1 MNILVPYTWLK
12 DHLKTTVSPEEMQ
25 QLLSLSGPS
34 VERIEKVQGDSVFEI
49 EVTTNRMD
57 SASIRGIARETSVI
71 LPQAKK
77 AATLTQVSSFA
88 PKKHEL
94 SHDSTQFPIK
104 IINDST
110 LCPRVT
116 CVLMSVKT
124 KTSPVWMKNRL
135 EQVGIRSL
143 NNLIDVTNYVMT
155 EIGQPTHVF
164 DADRLGDTMIIR
176 ESKKGESLITLDDKK
191 HALLGG
197 DIVVDNGK
205 GELVDLIGIMGTAN
219 SVVSNDTK
227 RILFFIEHANP
238 IKIRKTSMGLAIRT
252 NAAQLNEKMLDPN
265 LVMDAL
271 LRGIAL
277 FQDVADAKLESPI
290 LDLYP
295 RPTMPRTITLSKKK
309 TEAYLGILLPIQTQ
323 VDILEGLGCQV
334 NNKTQSL
341 EVTVPTLR
349 PDLEIPVDLVEEI
362 ARIYGYHN
370 LPSTLMDTRLPTS
383 YPEDT
388 NFTLEYDVKQFLANI
403 GWQEV
408 YTYSAVSADVAQQ
421 SGIAVEKHVALANP
435 LNDEHV
441 YMRQSLVPSHIEV
454 IEKNK
459 HLPSVSIFE
468 LANVYIPREK
478 DLPYENLRLT
488 MTSNES
494 FRVVKGAVEALLAH
508 LFIPSDSITFN
519 QNGDHHAEILVG
531 KKVIG
536 SLVFEPAR
544 SITIAGFIWKELLK
558 VARKHP
564 TYQQISQFSP
574 ILEDLTFT
582 LPEGVK
588 IGEVLFTVKSIH
600 PSMKHVALKDIYKQN
615 ITLSIQYLSEN
626 KQITGEDVVPIRK
639 KIVDT
644 IQKKWGGI
652 IVGNI

>member
-12 DHLKTTVSPEEMQ
+12 EHLNTTASPEEMQ
-25 QLLSLSGPS
+25 RLLSLSGPS
-34 VERIEKVQGDSVFEI
+34 VESIEKKQGDHVFNIEI
-49 EVTTNRMD
+49 TTNRMD
-57 SASIRGIARETSVI
+57 SASIRGVARETSII
-71 LPQAKK
+71 LPQASLK
-77 AATLTQVSSFA
+77 ANLVQVASYV
-88 PKKHEL
+88 PKKNEL

-116 CVLMSVKT
+116 CVILSVKT
-124 KTSPVWMKNRL
+124 GQTPVWMKTRL

-143 NNLIDVTNYVMT
+143 NNIIDVTNYVMT

-164 DADRLGDTMIIR
+164 DADRLGKTMNIR
-176 ESKKGESLITLDDKK
+176 ESKKGETLVTLDDKK
-191 HALLGG
+191 HTLLGG

-219 SVVSNDTK
+219 SVVTDQTK

-238 IKIRKTSMGLAIRT
+238 IRIRKTSMGLAIRT

-265 LVMDAL
+265 LVMDAM

-277 FQDVADAKLESPI
+277 FQDVADATLESPI

-295 RPTMPRTITLSKKK
+295 RPVTQRTMTLSERK
-309 TEAYLGILLPIQTQ
+309 TETYLGVSLPIPKQIE
-323 VDILEGLGCQV
+323 ILKGLGCKVEQ
-334 NNKTQSL
+334 KKGSL
-341 EVTVPTLR
+341 LVTIPTFR

-370 LPSTLMDTRLPTS
+370 LPSTLMNTRLPTS
-383 YPEDT
+383 YPENT
-388 NFTLEYDVKQFLANI
+388 NFALEYDVKQFLATL

-408 YTYSAVSADVAQQ
+408 YTYSAVSADLAQQ
-421 SGIAVEKHVALANP
+421 SGVPVEKHLALANP

-468 LANVYIPREK
+468 LANVYMPREK
-478 DLPYENLRLT
+478 ELPDENLRLT
-488 MTSNES
+488 LTSNEP
-494 FRVVKGAVEALLAH
+494 FRVVKGTVEALLAH
-508 LFIPSDSITFN
+508 LFIPTDHISFN
-519 QNGDHHAEILVG
+519 QNSEHHADIRVG
-531 KKVIG
+531 KKRVG
-536 SLVFEPAR
+536 SLIYEPGR
-544 SITIAGFIWKELLK
+544 SITIAGFDWKELLS

-564 TYQQISQFSP
+564 TYKPISQFSP

-582 LPEGVK
+582 LPEGIKV
-588 IGEVLFTVKSIH
+588 GEVLFTVKTLH
-600 PSMKHVALKDIYKQN
+600 PSIVNASMKDVYKKN
-615 ITLSIQYLSEN
+615 ITVSIQYLSQD
-626 KQITGEDVVPIRK
+626 KQITGEDVTPIRK

-644 IQKKWGGI
+644 IQKKFGGN
-652 IVGNI
+652 IVGSI

>member
-12 DHLKTTVSPEEMQ
+12 DHLHTTASPADLQ
-25 QLLSLSGPS
+25 RLLSLSGPT
-34 VERIEKVQGDSVFEI
+34 VEGVEKIHGDSIFNIEI
-49 EVTTNRMD
+49 TTNRMD
-57 SASIRGIARETSVI
+57 SASIRGIAREASVI
-71 LPQAKK
+71 LPQAKMSAK
-77 AATLTQVSSFA
+77 LINVSSYV
-88 PKKHEL
+88 PKKNEL
-94 SHDSTQFPIK
+94 SHDSTHFPIT
-104 IINDST
+104 ITNDST

-116 CVLMSVKT
+116 CVILSVKT
-124 KTSPVWMKNRL
+124 GKTPLWMKTRL

-143 NNLIDVTNYVMT
+143 NNIIDVTNYVMT

-164 DADRLGDTMIIR
+164 DADRLGNTMIIR
-176 ESKKGESLITLDDKK
+176 ESKKGETLITLDDKK
-191 HALLGG
+191 HTLLGG
-197 DIVVDNGK
+197 DIVVDNGN

-219 SVVSNDTK
+219 SVVTDQTK

-238 IKIRKTSMGLAIRT
+238 IRIRKTSMGLAIRT
-252 NAAQLNEKMLDPN
+252 NAAQLNEKMIDPN
-265 LVMDAL
+265 LVMDAM

-277 FQDVADAKLESPI
+277 FQDVADAKVESPI

-295 RPTMPRTITLSKKK
+295 RPISPRTIILSEKK
-309 TEAYLGILLPIQTQ
+309 TETYLGVSLPIPTQ
-323 VDILEGLGCQV
+323 IEILEALGCDV
-334 NNKTQSL
+334 NKKNNVL

-388 NFTLEYDVKQFLANI
+388 NFALEYDVKQFLAAI

-421 SGIAVEKHVALANP
+421 TGISVEKHLSLANP

-454 IEKNK
+454 IEKNR

-478 DLPYENLRLT
+478 DLPDESLRLT
-488 MTSNES
+488 LTSNES

-508 LFIPSDSITFN
+508 LFIPADTITFN
-519 QNGDHHAEILVG
+519 QNGEHHTEILVG
-531 KKVIG
+531 KKIIG
-536 SLVFEPAR
+536 SLVFEPGR
-544 SITIAGFIWKELLK
+544 SITIAGFMWKELLK
-558 VARKHP
+558 VVRKHP
-564 TYQQISQFSP
+564 TYQQISQYSP

-582 LPEGVK
+582 LPKGVK
-588 IGEVLFTVKSIH
+588 VGEVLITVKALHSSIKRVT
-600 PSMKHVALKDIYKQN
+600 MKDIFKQN
-615 ITLSIQYLSEN
+615 LTIRVQYLSKD
-626 KQITGEDVVPIRK
+626 KQITGDDVIPIRK
-639 KIVDT
+639 KIVDA